1 MKKYL
6 TVHIYGKCGAPCP
19 GTTEEDCLEYLAG
32 FYTFLLVFE
41 THVCQNYIS
50 PQLLRVLHLTK
61 NSIIPV
67 VFGGINYNELFSN
80 TSVDPPSY
88 MYTRNKTIRYSK
100 YSDQSTSTGDGTV
113 RQVGSNLQSP
123 SLFMIDA
130 LGQSPRALAH
140 YLKHLVKESSKKD
153 VRRVH
158 LGDYLRW
165 KAIYNLYLTEW
176 PCLLCEKLR
185 RKKIYKEKYLKIES
199 SRNEYQPELVSSE
212 LCTSWPTLDF
222 SGGYQ

>member
-19 GTTEEDCLEYLAG
+19 GSTEEECLEYLAG

-41 THVCQNYIS
+41 THVCQHYIS

-61 NSIIPV
+61 KSMIPV
-67 VFGGINYNELFSN
+67 VFGGINYNDLFPN
-80 TSVDPPSY
+80 TSVNPPSY
-88 MYTRNKTIRYSK
+88 MYTLNKNIRYSR
-100 YSDQSTSTGDGTV
+100 YSDYSTSAGDGTNREV
-113 RQVGSNLQSP
+113 ENDIQNP

-140 YLKHLVKESSKKD
+140 YLKHLVKESSRD
-153 VRRVH
+153 APGRVH

-165 KAIYNLYLTEW
+165 KTIYNLYLTEW

-185 RKKIYKEKYLKIES
+185 RKKIYKERYLKLKS
-199 SRNEYQPELVSSE
+199 SRNEFPTKQFSSE
-212 LCTSWPTLDF
+212 LCTSWPKLDF